1 MHQVSKVVDKNISVM
16 SILDLEDIADNT
28 VCCQTFDKVES
39 GLHESTAT
47 LIAVL
52 FQEIVVKVYLER
64 LSNLIST
71 VRVGNYLNYSS
82 KQLVFSSSIA
92 NAFVWGHK
100 EIKVTL
106 FEDFL
111 EKLDKLKGQDILTQV
126 IINLENAGDDL
137 DRLVCIFYRPL
148 LLIKNHHL
156 LL

>member
-1 MHQVSKVVDKNISVM
+1 M
-16 SILDLEDIADNT
+16 SILDLKNIADDT

-64 LSNLIST
+64 LSYLVPT
-71 VRVGNYLNYSS
+71 VRVGNHLNYSS
-82 KQLVFSSSIA
+82 QQLVFSSSVA
-92 NAFVWGHK
+92 YAFVWGHK

-111 EKLDKLKGQDILTQV
+111 EKFDKLKGQDILTQV
-126 IINLENAGDDL
+126 IINLEYA
-137 DRLVCIFYRPL
+137 
-148 LLIKNHHL
+148 
-156 LL
+156 